1 MQEFVKQFGIDWRLL
16 VSQGVNFLLVLIVL
30 RLYVYKPVA
39 KLLAE
44 RRRNVEEG
52 IAKSQEAN
60 RRLQDVQEM
69 AREKMRETEA
79 RAVVLLR
86 EVDARA
92 KEREAILLDS
102 SRKKGEV
109 LLQEAGKS
117 IEAERMKARVEL
129 DREARTL
136 VRSAVARVV
145 GMDAEKIDEAMI
157 EKALNRAVAKQA

>member
-1 MQEFVKQFGIDWRLL
+1 M
-16 VSQGVNFLLVLIVL
+16 VLIIL

-69 AREKMRETEA
+69 VREKMKETEM
-79 RAVVLLR
+79 RATLLLR

-92 KEREAILLDS
+92 KEHEAVLLES
-102 SRKKGEV
+102 SRRKGEV
-109 LLQEAGKS
+109 MLQEAGKS
-117 IEAERMKARVEL
+117 LEAERAKVRAEL
-129 DREARTL
+129 DREARDL
-136 VRSAVARVV
+136 VRSAVVRVV
-145 GMDAEKIDEAMI
+145 EMDPEKVDEALI
-157 EKALNRAVAKQA
+157 EKALMQL

>member
-69 AREKMRETEA
+69 AREKMRETEK
-79 RAVVLLR
+79 RATLLLR

-92 KEREAILLDS
+92 KEHEAALLES
-102 SRKKGEV
+102 SRRKGEV
-109 LLQEAGKS
+109 MLQEAGKS
-117 IEAERMKARVEL
+117 LEAERAKVRAEL
-129 DREARTL
+129 DREARDM
-136 VRSAVARVV
+136 VRSAVVRVV
-145 GMDAEKIDEAMI
+145 EMDPEKVDEALI
-157 EKALNRAVAKQA
+157 EKALRRVELGQL

>member
-1 MQEFVKQFGIDWRLL
+1 MEEFIKQFGIDWRLL
-16 VSQGVNFLLVLIVL
+16 VSQAVNFLIVL
-30 RLYVYKPVA
+30 TVLRMFVYKPVA
-39 KLLAE
+39 TILRE
-44 RRRNVEEG
+44 RRRKVEEG
-52 IAKSQEAN
+52 IAKSEEADH
-60 RRLQDVQEM
+60 RLHDVQEM
-69 AREKMRETEA
+69 AREKMRETEE

-117 IEAERMKARVEL
+117 IEAERMKARAEL

-136 VRSAVARVV
+136 VRSAVVRVV
-145 GMDAEKIDEAMI
+145 GMDAEKVDEAMI
-157 EKALNRAVAKQA
+157 EKALRGAVAKQA